1 MHFTESS
8 IDIGNCIAQIF
19 AEWRKCTLHIFSVR
33 VTFAIAMVMLL
44 AAVHVPSL
52 PHLG

>member
-1 MHFTESS
+1 
-8 IDIGNCIAQIF
+8 
-19 AEWRKCTLHIFSVR
+19 LHVFPIR

-44 AAVHVPSL
+44 AAVHVLSL